1 MEDPEKSVRRRRQNT
16 VIRYGSLGM
25 QMLLTIGVAGWLGHK
40 LDEYLAI
47 EFPAFLLV
55 FVMLALGGTLY
66 KLYRAVKQ
74 EK

>member
-1 MEDPEKSVRRRRQNT
+1 MSDTERKVRRRRQNT
-16 VIRYGSLGM
+16 FIRYGGLGV

-40 LDEYLAI
+40 LDEYLSL

-66 KLYRAVKQ
+66 KLYRAVNQ

>member
-1 MEDPEKSVRRRRQNT
+1 MNDTEKSVRRRRQNT
-16 VIRYGSLGM
+16 VIRYGGLGM

-40 LDEYLAI
+40 LDEYLSL

>member
-1 MEDPEKSVRRRRQNT
+1 MNDTDNNVRRRRQNT
-16 VIRYGSLGM
+16 VIRYGGLGM

-40 LDEYLAI
+40 LDEYLSL
-47 EFPAFLLV
+47 EFPAFLLL

-66 KLYRAVKQ
+66 KLYRAVRQ

>member
-1 MEDPEKSVRRRRQNT
+1 MNETEKSVRRRRRNT
-16 VIRYGSLGM
+16 VIRYGGLGM

-40 LDEYLAI
+40 LDDYLALK
-47 EFPAFLLV
+47 FPAFLLV

>member
-1 MEDPEKSVRRRRQNT
+1 MNDTEKSVRRRRQNT
-16 VIRYGSLGM
+16 VIRYGGLGM

-40 LDEYLAI
+40 LDEYLSL

-55 FVMLALGGTLY
+55 FVMMALGGTLY
-66 KLYRAVKQ
+66 KLYKAVKQ